1 MTSKQLAI
9 ITGLSGSG
17 KSFAAKCF
25 EDMGYYCVDN
35 LPIQLIPTFMD
46 LIGRRAGDFQKVA
59 LVIDIREGAF
69 LGEFP
74 DILDGLRRQDVALK
88 VIFFE
93 ASNEALIR
101 RFSETRRPHPLAAEE
116 SLEAGIAREREI
128 LGPIR
133 DRADLLIDSSGF
145 NVHEFRNYLFDTFGE
160 EGRGAGA
167 PFVSVVS
174 FGYKY
179 GLPAESDLLFDA
191 RFLPNPYFV
200 DGLRH
205 KTGLDPEV
213 KAFLESAPDYDT
225 FYEKILSLLTFL
237 LPRFAKEGKSYVTIA
252 LGCTGGRHRSVG
264 LAERLG
270 AALTGQEYRVRTTH
284 RDLWKS

>member
-1 MTSKQLAI
+1 M
-9 ITGLSGSG
+9 SGSG

-74 DILDGLRRQDVALK
+74 DILDALRRQDIDLR

-93 ASNEALIR
+93 ATTEALIR
-101 RFSETRRPHPLAAEE
+101 RFSETRRPHPLAAED
-116 SLEAGIAREREI
+116 SLEAGIAREREV
-128 LGPIR
+128 LKSIR
-133 DRADLLIDSSGF
+133 ERADVMIDSSGF
-145 NVHEFRNYLFDTFGE
+145 NVHEFRSYLFDTFGE
-160 EGRGAGA
+160 EGRGTGA

-179 GLPAESDLLFDA
+179 GLPAEADLLFDA

-213 KAFLESAPDYDT
+213 KEYLAAAPDYDP
-225 FYEKILSLLTFL
+225 FYEKILELLTFL
-237 LPRFAKEGKSYVTIA
+237 LPRFAKEGKAYVTIA
-252 LGCTGGRHRSVG
+252 IGCTGGRHRSVG

-270 AALTGQEYRVRTTH
+270 GALAGQEYRVRTTH
-284 RDLWKS
+284 RDMWKS